1 MHRVRRLV
9 MIALL
14 STVAGASL
22 AGPLRDRIEA
32 RRAQAA
38 SEGDY
43 AGSRRLNVPAGVKLV
58 RDIAYGSDTA
68 QRFDAYI
75 PRGATGAPVIF
86 MVHGGA
92 WRFGD
97 KAADGVVKNKVAF
110 WTARGF
116 IVVSANYRMLPAADP
131 VLQARDVAS
140 ALAAAQDLAAGWGGD
155 RERFILMGHSA
166 GAHLVALLA
175 AAPSRGPARWLGTV
189 SLDSAAMDVEQLMGG
204 EHKRL
209 HDQAF
214 GADQAFWRAAS
225 PYAQLAGKAQPF
237 LLVCSTQRAEACPSA
252 NRFGDKARQFGS
264 RVEVLPVDLSHGDIN
279 ATLGEAS
286 AYTEAVDSFVRSLLK
301 AAR

>member
-1 MHRVRRLV
+1 MHRARRLV

-38 SEGDY
+38 SEG
-43 AGSRRLNVPAGVKLV
+43 VKLV
-58 RDIAYGSDTA
+58 PDIAYGSETA
-68 QRFDAYI
+68 QRFDAYV

-97 KAADGVVKNKVAF
+97 KAADGVVKNKVAY

-175 AAPSRGPARWLGTV
+175 APPSRGPARWLGTV

-204 EHKRL
+204 EHKKRL

-225 PYAQLAGKAQPF
+225 PYAQLTSKAQPF

-252 NRFGDKARQFGS
+252 NRFGDKARQFGT

-279 ATLGEAS
+279 ATLGEAG

-301 AAR
+301 TTR